1 MYTLNEV
8 PLRYH
13 IVSQL
18 SDEARVSLEAK
29 CVSLFSSCIDYE
41 LTAPGDALAA
51 FDSLYNLYCAKF
63 QGVDLEQEQL
73 NER

>member
-1 MYTLNEV
+1 M
-8 PLRYH
+8 RYH

-18 SDEARVSLEAK
+18 SEEARVSLEAK

-63 QGVDLEQEQL
+63 
-73 NER
+73 